1 MSFDPRRLIPA
12 CCCVAPLPAPA
23 VGSGLVKIDNIRR
36 IVHIGLYHLSTA
48 RLDVSMSVIR
58 SIGLNSLGGL
68 AFGWL
73 FRNKGLQSAMIAHT
87 AADIIFYVIAPYF
100 ISF

>member
-1 MSFDPRRLIPA
+1 MLWIAGILSALLF
-12 CCCVAPLPAPA
+12 
-23 VGSGLVKIDNIRR
+23 
-36 IVHIGLYHLSTA
+36 GLYHLSTA
-48 RLDVSMSVIR
+48 RLDVPISVMR

-73 FRNKGLQSAMIAHT
+73 YAFYGLESAMIAH
-87 AADIIFYVIAPYF
+87 AVADILLYVIAPYF

>member
-1 MSFDPRRLIPA
+1 
-12 CCCVAPLPAPA
+12 
-23 VGSGLVKIDNIRR
+23 
-36 IVHIGLYHLSTA
+36 
-48 RLDVSMSVIR
+48 MSVIR

-73 FRNKGLQSAMIAHT
+73 FRNKGLESAMIAHA